1 MFRRFYPKL
10 WVKSAYEIDYDSLYQ
25 EGIRGLIFDIDNTL
39 VPHDAPPDER
49 SIRLMQELKQ
59 RGFSIMTVSNNH
71 EPRVRSLA
79 EKLEIGYIHD
89 AHKPAPRG
97 YLAACSRMGLL
108 PEETA
113 CIGDQLFTDILG
125 ANRAGVRSIL
135 VLPVD
140 RSTDIPRI
148 RLKRRLEAP
157 ILKAYVKRYGG
168 PKGR

>member
-1 MFRRFYPKL
+1 MFERFFPDRYVASTYVIDFEKL
-10 WVKSAYEIDYDSLYQ
+10 YEQ
-25 EGIRGLIFDIDNTL
+25 GFRGLIFDIDNTL

-49 SIRLMQELKQ
+49 SIRLMQELRQK
-59 RGFSIMTVSNNH
+59 GFSIMTVSNNH

-113 CIGDQLFTDILG
+113 CIGDQLFTDVLG

-157 ILKAYVKRYGG
+157 ILKAYEKHYGG
-168 PKGR
+168 PEGR

>member
-1 MFRRFYPKL
+1 MNTDMTMLRQLVEDLDKIDTSCYAGLSAALEEARALLGNQEATQRQVLAAYNKL
-10 WVKSAYEIDYDSLYQ
+10 VEATGE
-25 EGIRGLIFDIDNTL
+25 
-39 VPHDAPPDER
+39 
-49 SIRLMQELKQ
+49 
-59 RGFSIMTVSNNH
+59 
-71 EPRVRSLA
+71 
-79 EKLEIGYIHD
+79 LEIGYIHD

-113 CIGDQLFTDILG
+113 CIGDQLFTDVLG

-157 ILKAYVKRYGG
+157 ILKAYEKHYGG
-168 PKGR
+168 PEGR